1 MSVDKKIDIELF
13 KVVSRS
19 ISETDDPQLM
29 YGHLTQLLTAAM
41 GIKGCSL
48 FALNPDTDEL
58 EILGAFGLS
67 FDYINKGPILSVRS
81 ISATRKGEAIVIA
94 DIDRSDMLQYPQEA
108 RAEGIRSIVSLPVQ
122 LHVKVIGALRLYH
135 DQPWSPSQQDIDS
148 LLVLGEFIGLA
159 LMYTR
164 LRRSLETVRSA
175 VVDIPRV

>member
-1 MSVDKKIDIELF
+1 MAVEKKIDIELF

-19 ISETDDPQLM
+19 ISESDDPELM
-29 YGHLTQLLTAAM
+29 CGHLTQLLTAAM

-58 EILGAFGLS
+58 EILDAFGLS
-67 FDYINKGPILSVRS
+67 FDYINKGPILSARS
-81 ISATRKGEAIVIA
+81 IAATRKGEAIVIA

-108 RAEGIRSIVSLPVQ
+108 KAEGIRSIVSLPVQ
-122 LHVKVIGALRLYH
+122 LHAKVIGALRLYH
-135 DQPWSPSQQDIDS
+135 DRPWSPSQQDIDS

-164 LRRSLETVRSA
+164 LRWSLETVRAA
-175 VVDIPRV
+175 VIDIPRT

>member
-1 MSVDKKIDIELF
+1 MAVEEKIDIELF

-19 ISETDDPQLM
+19 ISAPDDLELM
-29 YGHLTQLLTAAM
+29 CGQLTQLLTAAM

-67 FDYINKGPILSVRS
+67 FDYINKGPILSARS
-81 ISATRKGEAIVIA
+81 IAATRKGEAIVIS

-108 RAEGIRSIVSLPVQ
+108 KAEGIRSIVSLPVK
-122 LHVKVIGALRLYH
+122 LHAGVIGALRLYH
-135 DQPWSPSQQDIDS
+135 TRPWEPSRQDIDS

-159 LMYTR
+159 LMYAR
-164 LRRSLETVRSA
+164 LRRSVEIVRSA
-175 VVDIPRV
+175 VGEIPSI